1 MGQRNDDSTRR
12 GVTRRQMFGL
22 AAGALLAA
30 FPRTARADLFGGDV
44 GILLA
49 QLEQMLTMVVKAA
62 ETVQGIMA
70 TVDRVQRVY
79 ENGQVMLRKVTGQEG
94 LRGFVSGVRDLA
106 NSGRMATRNL
116 QTLNVR
122 GGQWMARIKENHGD
136 LSSRDVWQMTIEA
149 TDLNR
154 RFLRDAVNIHA
165 SFGQVAQSF
174 AALDQLQEITA
185 AAETVDGLVGQSM
198 LIGRSIAQLGV
209 IATQHSSA
217 ATTHAQ
223 LYTSEL
229 ERKAMEREMQRKLS
243 EDAWK
248 DFDKVKEQG
257 PTDVRWE
264 LGE

>member
-1 MGQRNDDSTRR
+1 
-12 GVTRRQMFGL
+12 MFGL

-116 QTLNVR
+116 QTLNYR
-122 GGQWMARIKENHGD
+122 GGMWMDRLKANHGD
-136 LSSRDVWQMTIEA
+136 LSMRDALQMSIEA
-149 TDLNR
+149 SALNQ
-154 RFLRDAVNIHA
+154 RFLKDVVNIHA
-165 SFGQVAQSF
+165 SFGQIAQSVG
-174 AALDQLQEITA
+174 ALESMQEATE
-185 AAETVDGLVGQSM
+185 AAETVDGIVGQTQLLGRQVASLG
-198 LIGRSIAQLGV
+198 LIAV
-209 IATQHSSA
+209 QHSHAS
-217 ATTHAQ
+217 TTHAS

-229 ERKAMEREMQRKLS
+229 ERQHAAELTARKAAERNM
-243 EDAWK
+243 K
-248 DFDKVKEQG
+248 DFDVVTDTG
-257 PTDVRWE
+257 PVQHDLNVDLRWHE
-264 LGE
+264 